1 MRDLEFVLLNMGE
14 SNMDRVER
22 VRKIIDEILL
32 NMTDHEERRCAYL
45 HLYGVSQACALLSIK
60 RKENVELA
68 VIAGML
74 HDIYSYANMD
84 SQDHAH
90 KGAVMARNILDSLN
104 TFSEEEK
111 NLICT
116 AIYNHSDKSIV
127 HDSLDEIL
135 KDADVM
141 QHVLYNPLWDIKQHE
156 QKRFSSLKK
165 ELALES

>member
-1 MRDLEFVLLNMGE
+1 
-14 SNMDRVER
+14 MDRIER
-22 VRKIIDEILL
+22 VREVVDDILL

-68 VIAGML
+68 IIAGML

-90 KGAVMARNILDSLN
+90 KGAVMARNILNSLN
-104 TFSEEEK
+104 AFSEEEK

-141 QHVLYNPLWDIKQHE
+141 QHVLYNPLFDIKQHE
-156 QKRFSSLKK
+156 KKRFSSLKK
-165 ELALES
+165 ELDLES

>member
-1 MRDLEFVLLNMGE
+1 
-14 SNMDRVER
+14 MDRIER
-22 VRKIIDEILL
+22 VREVVDDILL

-90 KGAVMARNILDSLN
+90 KGAVMARNILNSLN
-104 TFSEEEK
+104 AFSEEEK

-141 QHVLYNPLWDIKQHE
+141 QHVLYNPLFDIKQHE
-156 QKRFSSLKK
+156 KKRFSSLKK
-165 ELALES
+165 ELDLES